1 MALHNKQIVE
11 GSLEMCNLHYNI
23 AIVALNNKQIV
34 EESPGSRINLPAVE
48 LSDLPECYSLQPRPV
63 VALGRDMYSKDFQ
76 MRCGELVRMN
86 SELDCTELLTCTC
99 DVSEV
104 R

>member
-1 MALHNKQIVE
+1 MALHNKRFVE

-23 AIVALNNKQIV
+23 AIVTI
-34 EESPGSRINLPAVE
+34 EFPGSCIDLPAVE

-63 VALGRDMYSKDFQ
+63 VALGRGMYTKKFQ
-76 MRCGELVRMN
+76 MICGELVRMN

-99 DVSEV
+99 DVREV